1 MREIDPK
8 TMAEVKDAAFLKR
21 VISETQVAKR
31 KCEFYAGLATN
42 PEVQKIF
49 QNEFKNLQR
58 FENIAEEYYRHFIQE

>member
-31 KCEFYAGLATN
+31 KCEFFSGLASDS
-42 PEVQKIF
+42 EVQKIF
-49 QNEFKNLQR
+49 KKEYKNLEK
-58 FENIAEEYYRHFIQE
+58 FENIAEEYYRHFIQG

>member
-1 MREIDPK
+1 MREMDPK

-31 KCEFYAGLATN
+31 KCDFFAGLATD
-42 PEVQKIF
+42 PKIQKIF
-49 QNEFKNLQR
+49 QSEYKNLEN

>member
-31 KCEFYAGLATN
+31 KCGFYAGLATN

>member
-31 KCEFYAGLATN
+31 KCDYYAGMASN
-42 PEVQKIF
+42 PEVRKIF

>member
-31 KCEFYAGLATN
+31 KCDYYAGMAVN
-42 PEVQKIF
+42 PEVQKSF
-49 QNEFKNLQR
+49 QNEYKNLQK